1 MDHDD
6 EDDEEPPLE
15 KVEEEP
21 LDDDDDDDDD
31 EEEEEEDTLL
41 ASAAANASSC
51 AASLELTRC
60 QKALGLSKH
69 HFHIY
74 IYNSAPG
81 LILFDLLVHR
91 PPLPHLK
98 IQSGFRLK

>member
-6 EDDEEPPLE
+6 EDDEDPPLE

-21 LDDDDDDDDD
+21 LDDDDDDDD
-31 EEEEEEDTLL
+31 EEEEEEEETLL

-51 AASLELTRC
+51 AASLEFDKMSESTWSFRTPHSHLHLQRP
-60 QKALGLSKH
+60 
-69 HFHIY
+69 
-74 IYNSAPG
+74 PG

-98 IQSGFRLK
+98 IQPGFCLK

>member
-21 LDDDDDDDDD
+21 LDDDDDD
-31 EEEEEEDTLL
+31 EEEEEEEETLL

-51 AASLELTRC
+51 AASLEFDKMSESTWSF
-60 QKALGLSKH
+60 QTPLSH
-69 HFHIY
+69 LHLQQQP
-74 IYNSAPG
+74 PG
-81 LILFDLLVHR
+81 LILFDLLVHC

-98 IQSGFRLK
+98 IQSGFCLK